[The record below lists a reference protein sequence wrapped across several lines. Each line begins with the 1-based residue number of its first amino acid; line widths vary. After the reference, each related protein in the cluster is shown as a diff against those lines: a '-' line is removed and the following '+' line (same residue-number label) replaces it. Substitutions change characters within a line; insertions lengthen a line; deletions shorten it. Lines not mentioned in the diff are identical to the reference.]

1 MPLSKIVAKS
11 ITDNTI
17 TTDQIADTSVHGRRN
32 LVDNSTFSIAQ
43 RGTSI
48 TSVGVDTYSLDRWK
62 QWASSGGEGG
72 RATVTQEAITD
83 LANISTAMKI
93 QVTTAD
99 TSVGATDA
107 YAMMQRLEAQDILHL
122 GIGTSNS
129 KSLTLSFYAKAPTGG
144 GTYCAGIAM
153 SGGGKYL
160 EEVTI
165 GTSWQ
170 RHEITIPAT
179 TNSSHATTSTGTTT
193 GLQLFLTL
201 VAGTSRDG
209 ATSGAWDT
217 VPNDVGTTNQTNFYA
232 STSNNLFITGFQLE
246 ASPQATP
253 LEQRPFTAE
262 LHRCKRY
269 FQKSFNYAT
278 APENGGASG
287 VSYNGG
293 LLGYSGTNNN
303 GALTGFWQFSPE
315 MRSTP
320 TITRYG
326 NSSGHWGYMSAPN
339 SSTSFSS
346 GSGYISNAKAS
357 GINFGQNISGNTHIF
372 GFGHATARAEP

>member
-1 MPLSKIVAKS
+1 MPLSKIVANS
-11 ITDNTI
+11 ITNNTI

-32 LVDNSTFSIAQ
+32 LVDNSSFSIAQ

-48 TSVGVDTYSLDRWK
+48 ASVGIDTYSLDRWK
-62 QWASSGGEGG
+62 QWASGGGEGG
-72 RATVTQEAITD
+72 RSTVTQEAITD

-99 TSVGATDA
+99 TSVGSTDA
-107 YAMMQRLEAQDILHL
+107 LAMMQRLEAQDILHL
-122 GIGTSNS
+122 GIGTSGS

-153 SGGGKYL
+153 SNGGKYL

-170 RHEITIPAT
+170 RHEISIPAT
-179 TNSSHATTSTGTTT
+179 TNSDHATNATGTTT
-193 GLQLFLTL
+193 GLQLFITL
-201 VAGTSRDG
+201 VAGSGRNTS
-209 ATSGAWDT
+209 TSGVWDT
-217 VPNDVGTTNQTNFYA
+217 NVNYVGTTNQTNFYA
-232 STSNNLFITGFQLE
+232 STSNNLWLTGVQLE
-246 ASPQATP
+246 IGSMTP
-253 LEQRPFTAE
+253 LEQRSFTAE

-269 FQKSFNYAT
+269 FQKTFNYAT
-278 APENGGASG
+278 APENGGSSG

-293 LLGYSGTNNN
+293 MLGYSGTNNN

-326 NSSGHWGYMSAPN
+326 NSSGHWGYMTAPN
-339 SSTSFSS
+339 SSTSFSA
-346 GSGYISNAKAS
+346 GSGYIANAKAS
-357 GINFGQNISGNTHIF
+357 GINFGQNISGDTHMF
-372 GFGHATARAEP
+372 GFGHATARSEP

>member
-1 MPLSKIVAKS
+1 MPLSKIKS
-11 ITDNTI
+11 QGIENDAL
-17 TTDQIADTSVHGRRN
+17 QRQRN

-48 TSVGVDTYSLDRWK
+48 ASVGIDTYSLDRWK

-93 QVTTAD
+93 QATTAD
-99 TSVGATDA
+99 TSVGASDA
-107 YAMMQRLEAQDILHL
+107 LAMMQRLEAQDILHL
-122 GIGTSNS
+122 GIGTSGS

-153 SGGGKYL
+153 SNGGKYL

-170 RHEITIPAT
+170 RHEISIPAT
-179 TNSSHATTSTGTTT
+179 TNSAHATNATGTTT
-193 GLQLFLTL
+193 GLQLFITL
-201 VAGTSRDG
+201 VAGSSRNTS
-209 ATSGAWDT
+209 TSGVWDT
-217 VPNDVGTTNQTNFYA
+217 NGNYVGTTNQTNFYA
-232 STSNNLFITGFQLE
+232 STSNNLWLTGVQLE
-246 ASPQATP
+246 IGSMTP
-253 LEQRPFTAE
+253 LEQRSFTDE

-269 FQKSFNYAT
+269 FQKTFNYET
-278 APENGGASG
+278 APENGGATG
-287 VSYNGG
+287 ISYNGG
-293 LLGYSGTNNN
+293 MLGYSGTNNN

-320 TITRYG
+320 VVQRYG
-326 NSSGHWGYMSAPN
+326 NSSGHWGYMTAPN
-339 SSTSFSS
+339 SSTGWSG
-346 GSGYISNAKAS
+346 GSGYLTVAKAS
-357 GINFGQNISGNTHIF
+357 GINFGQNISGDTHIF
-372 GFGHATARAEP
+372 GFGHATARQSHE